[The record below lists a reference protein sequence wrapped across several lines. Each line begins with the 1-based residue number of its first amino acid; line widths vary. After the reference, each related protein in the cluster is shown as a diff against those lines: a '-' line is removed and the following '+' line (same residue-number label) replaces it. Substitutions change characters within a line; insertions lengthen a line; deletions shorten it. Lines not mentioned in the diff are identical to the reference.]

1 MQHEIP
7 EEKECP
13 NCRTIKS
20 SEEFHR
26 NSARKDGLTYVCAEC
41 IPKYEARAKKA
52 KKNLS
57 NLEKTCSSCNRILS
71 SRMYVY
77 DQNTEDKLRNS
88 CRTCSCFKQGVPS
101 PSEIEHYESSIK
113 SFMIEGLKSL
123 DIEKNRSEFEH
134 FVWKKMIISGLSNKW
149 KQPIW
154 VHKTSISE

>member
-1 MQHEIP
+1 MQHDIP

-13 NCRTIKS
+13 NCKVVKS

-52 KKNLS
+52 KKDLS
-57 NLEKTCSSCNRILS
+57 NLEKTCLSCNRLLS

-77 DQNTEDKLRNS
+77 DQNTKDKLRDT
-88 CRTCSCFKQGVPS
+88 CRTCCCFKKGTPS
-101 PSEIEHYESSIK
+101 ILEIEEYETLIK
-113 SFMIEGLKSL
+113 SFMKEALESL

-134 FVWKKMIISGLSNKW
+134 FVWKKMLISGLLNKW